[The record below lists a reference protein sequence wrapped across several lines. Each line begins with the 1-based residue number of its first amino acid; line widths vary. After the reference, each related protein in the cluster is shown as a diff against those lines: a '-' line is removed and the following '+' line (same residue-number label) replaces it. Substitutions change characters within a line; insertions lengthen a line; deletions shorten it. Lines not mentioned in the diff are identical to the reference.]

1 MVVTICYYDYIVYV
15 DDYCMLFIQ
24 VIPYI
29 PE

>member
-15 DDYCMLFIQ
+15 DDYRMLFIQ

-29 PE
+29 TE